1 MLYKQLSLF
10 FKCTILWELLLID
23 LVFKIIFQMKAYF
36 IVLLTMTSFTVID
49 T

>member
-36 IVLLTMTSFTVID
+36 RRANKCPVRLLN
-49 T
+49 